1 MLKLFVF
8 TCSSLFFCCCTFAQT
23 VIIDGTVGSINSVPV
38 PFKDYWAELRSDDST
53 LIEKQRINSAGN
65 FTFQL
70 KFAHDYYIGVRNKEE
85 TIWQLIVK
93 NRMEREMIHY
103 PVFIN
108 ISPVEKSKD
117 VYEVTVDKD
126 GNKKYLKNGMPIT
139 EITYNFETTRR
150 DSSEIIRKE

>member
-1 MLKLFVF
+1 MFVKF
-8 TCSSLFFCCCTFAQT
+8 GFIYPSLLLYCCSFAQT
-23 VIIDGTVGSINSVPV
+23 VIIDGTVRSSSNNLPQL
-38 PFKDYWAELRSDDST
+38 KDYWAELRSDDST

-85 TIWQLIVK
+85 TVWQLIVK

-108 ISPVEKSKD
+108 IPPVKKSKD
-117 VYEVTVDKD
+117 VYEVTLDKN

-139 EITYNFETTRR
+139 EITYRFETTRR